1 MSGTDTP
8 QAEPPFDDEFLAAE
22 YVLHLLDAEARRS
35 FEARLAAEPALR
47 EEVHRWE
54 AHFASLAEEVPETA
68 PPARV
73 KAALMAQIDAAPE
86 GPAGVRR
93 IFSAWRMGFGALA
106 AALVLVATLVLVP
119 ILTRPDFSP
128 AYHVDLASADGDL
141 FVAAGLDAEQNLL
154 LIRRD
159 QGAPRPGRALEL
171 WLIAEGAE
179 APVSLGVLPD
189 ENEIFVTLPAELVQQ
204 FAGATLA
211 ISDEPEGGS
220 PTGAPTGAVLA
231 AAAVET
237 L

>member
-1 MSGTDTP
+1 
-8 QAEPPFDDEFLAAE
+8 
-22 YVLHLLDAEARRS
+22 
-35 FEARLAAEPALR
+35 
-47 EEVHRWE
+47 
-54 AHFASLAEEVPETA
+54 
-68 PPARV
+68 
-73 KAALMAQIDAAPE
+73 
-86 GPAGVRR
+86 
-93 IFSAWRMGFGALA
+93 
-106 AALVLVATLVLVP
+106 
-119 ILTRPDFSP
+119 P

-141 FVAAGLDAEQNLL
+141 VVAAGLDAEQNLL

-171 WLIAEGAE
+171 WLIADGAE